1 MVEEIK
7 LFKNKVIININNLD
21 EKIIDLINKVLNVI
35 NNSKIVLPREYCINI
50 SQEQDEIKF
59 ECDNKVFK
67 ANKKNYLNILIS
79 LIEKIIGK
87 YYLSLHGSCC
97 TKDNKMYIFLG
108 PKESGKSSLVTYL
121 IMNGYTYV
129 SDDVAILDNNKCIS
143 LFNPIYLDR
152 KNMLLSLIDENNFTI
167 FDTGWI
173 KKGLIPNHLFLDDY
187 EKIVFIRLKY
197 EKNANNKLLKI
208 ESSHEK
214 FDIIIK
220 NIKECNSYD
229 NCVLNSKR
237 IIINSDIYF
246 LSFNN
251 FAKAM
256 DAIKNA

>member
-21 EKIIDLINKVLNVI
+21 EKIIDSINKVLNVI
-35 NNSKIVLPREYCINI
+35 NNSEIVLPREYCIDI
-50 SQEQDEIKF
+50 SQDQDEINIKYEKIF
-59 ECDNKVFK
+59 LK
-67 ANKKNYLNILIS
+67 ANKKNFLNILIT

-87 YYLSLHGSCC
+87 YYFSLHGSCC

-129 SDDVAILDNNKCIS
+129 SDDVAILDNTKCIS
-143 LFNPIYLDR
+143 LFNPIFLDR
-152 KNMLLSLIDENNFTI
+152 KNMLLSLIDEKNFNI

-173 KKGLIPNHLFLDDY
+173 KKGLIPNHLFIDEY
-187 EKIVFIRLKY
+187 EELVFIRLKY
-197 EKNANNKLLKI
+197 EKNASNKLFKI

-214 FDIIIK
+214 FDTIIK
-220 NIKECNSYD
+220 NIKDCNSYD

-237 IIINSDIYF
+237 IIMNSDIYY